1 MQVKAK
7 ILGHPVHQM
16 LIVFPLG
23 LLVTSLIFDFIYLG
37 NHSGRIADASFWMI
51 SGGIIGALCAA
62 VFGVIDWLAIPTQ
75 TRAKAIG
82 LWHGIGNIVVV
93 GLFIV
98 SWAVRYNAPTT
109 APPGGAIWMSAFA
122 VGLALVTGWLGGELV
137 DRLGVGVDEGAHLN
151 APNSIT
157 SRPATD
163 TDTNYTRDVAPAP
176 AHRVAPGRTAGEA
189 AGREEEEQRR
199 PLPGPVAR
207 PSDQGRP
214 PI

>member
-7 ILGHPVHQM
+7 VLGHPVHQM

-37 NHSGRIADASFWMI
+37 NRSGRIADASFWMI
-51 SGGIIGALCAA
+51 SAGIIGALCAA
-62 VFGVIDWLAIPTQ
+62 AFGVIDWLGIPTH

-82 LWHGIGNIVVV
+82 LWHGIGNIIVV
-93 GLFIV
+93 GLFIL
-98 SWAVRYNAPTT
+98 SWVLRYNASTT
-109 APPGGAIWMSAFA
+109 APSGGAIWISAIA
-122 VGLALVTGWLGGELV
+122 VGLALVTGWLGGEMV
-137 DRLGVGVDEGAHLN
+137 DRLGIGVDEGAHLN

-163 TDTNYTRDVAPAP
+163 TDTDYTREAAPAP
-176 AHRVAPGRTAGEA
+176 AHRVTPGRTAGGPA
-189 AGREEEEQRR
+189 SREEDEQRR

-214 PI
+214 PA